1 MVVYIHKGLFFAHV
15 TCPSPLSFNSAP
27 NLRFRTQVKVA
38 ALSGICWSHGKG
50 EEQGETHV
58 KTLKAST
65 SKWHMSI
72 ALIVYLPKQDTQL
85 SLRSVGRGIEY
96 SSSEGPFSERH

>member
-1 MVVYIHKGLFFAHV
+1 MVTNGPLNVVVYIHKRLLFAHV

-27 NLRFRTQVKVA
+27 NLHFRTQVKVA

-50 EEQGETHV
+50 KEQGEIHV

-72 ALIVYLPKQDTQL
+72 ALIFYLPKQDT
-85 SLRSVGRGIEY
+85 
-96 SSSEGPFSERH
+96 